1 VKLSDIG
8 EFGLI
13 GRISP
18 PFLHD
23 LPEGVVGIGDDAA
36 IIARAGESSLLVT
49 IDTLVEEIHFL
60 KTKTTPSDLG
70 HKALA
75 VNLSDIAAM
84 GGTPTSAF
92 LALGLPRDTPVE
104 WIDAFFGGLRDLAVR
119 EGVSLLGGDTTR
131 SPGPIMITI
140 TVLGSVAPDH
150 IKRRSTAKPGDLLCV
165 TGDLGDSGGGLRV
178 MLENLPAGE
187 DERYLLERHHR
198 PRAHLREGRWLG
210 AQSSVRAMLDVSDGI
225 DSDVRRIMEQSSCG
239 ARIALERLPV
249 SPALRRAAARHGW
262 DLLELVMAGGEDY
275 CLLLTVDPREITTLG
290 RMFLEEFHRELATI
304 GTITAEPGRLELV
317 RDGEPIQLGKH
328 GFDHFGRTSA

>member
-1 VKLSDIG
+1 
-8 EFGLI
+8 
-13 GRISP
+13 
-18 PFLHD
+18 
-23 LPEGVVGIGDDAA
+23 
-36 IIARAGESSLLVT
+36 
-49 IDTLVEEIHFL
+49 
-60 KTKTTPSDLG
+60 
-70 HKALA
+70 
-75 VNLSDIAAM
+75 
-84 GGTPTSAF
+84 
-92 LALGLPRDTPVE
+92 
-104 WIDAFFGGLRDLAVR
+104 
-119 EGVSLLGGDTTR
+119 
-131 SPGPIMITI
+131 
-140 TVLGSVAPDH
+140 
-150 IKRRSTAKPGDLLCV
+150 
-165 TGDLGDSGGGLRV
+165 V